1 MLVSRYYDKIG
12 NRFIEQ
18 VKARKLLFRV
28 RVKNMIIPSIDLMDG
43 KAVQLRQGKEN
54 EKQLE
59 RENVLELAK
68 YYSKFGDVAVIDLD
82 SAFNN
87 GKDNEELIKQL
98 CKIAPCRVGGGIRTV
113 EKAQRIISYGAKKI
127 IIGTAASEEFLAQ
140 LPKDKVIVAID
151 TKNGKITTEGWTKE
165 LDKTPAD
172 YIRHF
177 DDLCS
182 GYLYTIVENE
192 GMMKGCDMPLIEAVR
207 KATNKELTA
216 AGGISSIEEIV
227 NLNRMNVSTQLGM
240 CIYTGAVSLENA
252 FCACLDFDKANGLI
266 PTIAQDIDSKQ
277 VLMLAYSN
285 CESLKRTF
293 ETGLATYYSRSRQE
307 LWTKGMTSGNIQEFL
322 TASFDCDQD
331 AILFKVRQ
339 KGNACHL
346 DSFSCFEG
354 KEFSVQE
361 LYKVLQSRKE
371 NLPEESFTAK
381 LFKDPFYLK
390 RKIMEEAFE
399 VVNFEQGDGLA
410 WEVTD
415 LAYFVL
421 TYMVQNDVTI
431 QEILNNL
438 ASRAKG
444 G

>member
-1 MLVSRYYDKIG
+1 
-12 NRFIEQ
+12 
-18 VKARKLLFRV
+18 
-28 RVKNMIIPSIDLMDG
+28 MIIASIDLMDG
-43 KAVQLRQGKEN
+43 KAVQLKQGKES

-59 RENVLELAK
+59 REDVIELAK
-68 YYSKFGDVAVIDLD
+68 YYSKFGDIAVIDLD

-127 IIGTAASEEFLAQ
+127 IIGTAASEEFLVQ

-172 YIRHF
+172 YIKHF

-192 GMMKGCDMPLIEAVR
+192 GMMQGCDIPLIEEVR
-207 KATNKELTA
+207 KATKKELVA
-216 AGGISSIEEIV
+216 AGGISTIDEIAK
-227 NLNRMNVSTQLGM
+227 LNKLNVSTQLGM
-240 CIYTGAVSLENA
+240 CIYTGAVKLEDA
-252 FCACLDFDKANGLI
+252 FCACLDFEKGNGLI
-266 PTIAQDIDSKQ
+266 PTIVQDIDSKQ
-277 VLMLAYSN
+277 VLMLGYSN
-285 CESLKRTF
+285 GESLRKTF
-293 ETGLATYYSRSRQE
+293 ETGLATYFSRSRNE
-307 LWTKGMTSGNIQEFL
+307 LWTKGMTSGNTQEFKSAL
-322 TASFDCDQD
+322 FDCDQD
-331 AILFKVRQ
+331 ALLFKVNQ

-346 DSFSCFEG
+346 DSFSCFET
-354 KEFSVQE
+354 KEFSMQE

-371 NLPEESFTAK
+371 LMPEKSFTTK
-381 LFKDPFYLK
+381 LFKDNFLLK

-399 VVNFEQGDGLA
+399 VVNFEQGDGLS
-410 WEVTD
+410 WEVAD
-415 LAYFVL
+415 LVYFLL
-421 TYMVQNDVTI
+421 TFMVENGVSI
-431 QEILNNL
+431 KEIMNNL

-444 G
+444 

>member
-1 MLVSRYYDKIG
+1 
-12 NRFIEQ
+12 
-18 VKARKLLFRV
+18 
-28 RVKNMIIPSIDLMDG
+28 MIIPSIDLMDG
-43 KAVQLRQGKEN
+43 KAVQLKQGKES

-59 RENVLELAK
+59 REDVIELAK
-68 YYSKFGDVAVIDLD
+68 YYSKFGDIAVIDLD

-127 IIGTAASEEFLAQ
+127 IIGTAASEEFLVQ

-172 YIRHF
+172 YIKHF

-192 GMMKGCDMPLIEAVR
+192 GMMQGCDIPLIEEVR
-207 KATNKELTA
+207 KATKKELVA
-216 AGGISSIEEIV
+216 AGGISTIDEIAK
-227 NLNRMNVSTQLGM
+227 LNKMNVSTQLGM
-240 CIYTGAVSLENA
+240 CIYTGAVKLEDA
-252 FCACLDFDKANGLI
+252 FCACLDFEKGNGLI
-266 PTIAQDIDSKQ
+266 PTIVQDIDSKQ
-277 VLMLAYSN
+277 VLLLGYSN
-285 CESLKRTF
+285 CDSLRKTF
-293 ETGLATYYSRSRQE
+293 ETGLATYFSRSRNE
-307 LWTKGMTSGNIQEFL
+307 LWTKGMTSGNTQEFKSAL
-322 TASFDCDQD
+322 FDCDQD
-331 AILFKVRQ
+331 ALLFKVNQ

-346 DSFSCFEG
+346 DSFSCFES
-354 KEFSVQE
+354 KEFSVDE
-361 LYKVLQSRKE
+361 LYKVLCSRKE
-371 NLPEESFTAK
+371 LMPEKSFTTK
-381 LFKDPFYLK
+381 LFNDKFLLK

-399 VVNFEQGDGLA
+399 VVNFDQGDGLS
-410 WEVTD
+410 WEVAD

-421 TYMVQNDVTI
+421 TFMVENGVSI
-431 QEILNNL
+431 REIMNNL

-444 G
+444 

>member
-1 MLVSRYYDKIG
+1 
-12 NRFIEQ
+12 
-18 VKARKLLFRV
+18 
-28 RVKNMIIPSIDLMDG
+28 MIIPSIDLMDG
-43 KAVQLRQGKEN
+43 KAVQLKQGKES

-59 RENVLELAK
+59 REDVIELAK

-127 IIGTAASEEFLAQ
+127 IIGTAASEEFLVQ

-172 YIRHF
+172 YIKHF

-192 GMMKGCDMPLIEAVR
+192 GMMQGCDVPLIEEVR
-207 KATNKELTA
+207 KATKKELVA
-216 AGGISSIEEIV
+216 AGGISTIEEIAK
-227 NLNRMNVSTQLGM
+227 LNKMNVSTQLGM
-240 CIYTGAVSLENA
+240 CIYTGAVKLEDA
-252 FCACLDFDKANGLI
+252 FCACLDFEKGNGLI
-266 PTIAQDIDSKQ
+266 PTIVQDVDSKQ
-277 VLMLAYSN
+277 VLMLGYSN
-285 CESLKRTF
+285 CDSLKKTF
-293 ETGLATYYSRSRQE
+293 ETGLATYFSRSRNE
-307 LWTKGMTSGNIQEFL
+307 LWTKGLTSGNTQEFKSAL
-322 TASFDCDQD
+322 FDCDQD
-331 AILFKVRQ
+331 TLLFKVNQ

-346 DSFSCFEG
+346 DSFSCFET
-354 KEFSVQE
+354 KEFSMQE

-371 NLPEESFTAK
+371 LMPEKSFTTK
-381 LFKDPFYLK
+381 LFNDNFLLK

-399 VVNFEQGDGLA
+399 VVNFEQGDGLS
-410 WEVTD
+410 WEVAD

-421 TYMVQNDVTI
+421 TLMVENGVSI
-431 QEILNNL
+431 KEIMNNL

-444 G
+444 